1 MRNML
6 QFVARLL
13 CVAAFLCLGSG
24 GVWAQADKWDG
35 SDNTIGFAGGKGT
48 SDNPYQIATAVQ
60 LAYLADQVN
69 GGNSYDGIHFQ
80 LTNDIDLNNHDW
92 IVIGGS
98 FSSHFK
104 GSFDGK
110 GYTISNLGTKEMKHY
125 DSPIGLFGAVEGA
138 TIENLTVI
146 ISESGL
152 NQGSFAGGIAGS
164 VQGNATTTIKN
175 CCVLGGPINAYHDI
189 DKAAAGGIVGAANS
203 TDNNFALT
211 ISFCC
216 ANVSNITS
224 TVLTGQPC
232 IVGGIVGFNPHD
244 RKVTIQNCAS
254 FTTNMKCSNASSDA
268 CELGGILG
276 KESATTTTLSDNY
289 SNPLCL
295 FTKAIIDYDLQEQSS
310 TTTNITGGASN
321 NANGAALT
329 TENSKPE
336 GAAFTGWKDQKWILQ
351 EGKLP
356 KISSSAPDIDVKVTI
371 GAGTKDAPYLITSV
385 ADLEYV
391 TILIN
396 NGVAGFNGTEYYRLE
411 NDIDLE
417 SKELTPIGTP
427 GNPSKGIKGNP
438 FKGTFDGNTHTIKNL
453 RVKVADDGK
462 TPAGLFSII
471 DGATIKHLGVVISD
485 QGIRDM
491 TKPCKAVGGIVGET
505 TGGETITSC
514 FVIGGP
520 IHAYQSGNQGY
531 AGGIIGDA
539 QGKVT
544 VSYCYTA
551 VESII
556 GIVDDA
562 GAGAAGGIIGAFNG
576 GDITI
581 ENCLSLTP
589 LYRSGGAAWKSGR
602 IIGYGTGSLTLTDN
616 FSTPLYLVV
625 GGNENENKGTD
636 LTKDNFNEDSGNAL
650 DGWVV
655 AGWTLHDEQLPTL
668 DSSTEGLPI
677 DQFLI
682 SGSGTSTAPY
692 QVRNEKDLLFFAT
705 RINQGASSYN
715 GAEHYKLVKHLTLSS
730 SDWTPIGT
738 STYPFKG
745 TFDGNGKTV
754 TLGIKADANQSQ
766 AGLFGTIDTDAKVEK
781 LVVHVTS
788 DGITSTATGAAS
800 NAGAIAAI
808 NNGTINLCYV
818 TGDGFILSANG
829 TNSYAGG
836 IAGSNGG
843 TISNCYNLIPVKV
856 DNGTTAY
863 AGGIAGH
870 NTGTVKKCFASGEVS
885 TAAQTHTTEAAGGIV
900 GFNDVAGSGKITNCV
915 AVNSKVLVNA
925 GSNSHRVIG
934 TGGDEN
940 DVNNFSHHEMSLVTK
955 AADTYDPLEGTALTK
970 DNANSNAGGCFY
982 GWEAAWNLDAIGT
995 YMPKL
1000 KGFDGQTDIPI
1011 ASYLLYTVTINSVS
1025 NGTLTVTRP
1034 NPLNT
1039 GSSSITVN
1047 NGDQVPYNTELSI
1060 TATPE
1065 DTYEIDKLT
1074 VGGAEFTSS
1083 KTYQVKDNV
1092 TVNATFKKI
1101 EYTVNINITGEGD
1114 LSITYPNPS
1123 TSSTGTPIKVKDGSK
1138 VPINTELT
1146 ITATPASGY
1155 ELKTLAVNGS
1165 SFTNGNIH
1173 TVTDNVTVS
1182 ATFEADPV
1190 DPDPIEPD
1198 PIEPDPTPTPP
1209 QPTVYYTVTLPSVE
1223 GVATDPVAGEHEVES
1238 WSNFRFSLTLDSAY
1252 NQSVPVVTTDR
1263 GETLTPRQSDGA
1275 YILNQV
1281 RSDVEIYISGIVK
1294 NPDPVANEAIK
1305 ATAAKVWI
1313 TNNHLHLQSP
1323 VDADAY
1329 IYTAAG
1335 NQQAICH
1342 LTAGQQETI
1351 QLPAGIYFI
1360 RIGNERFKVRL

>member
-24 GVWAQADKWDG
+24 GVWAQADVWDG
-35 SDNTIGFAGGKGT
+35 KAIATDFAGGAGV
-48 SDNPYQIATAVQ
+48 SGNPYQIATAAQ
-60 LAYLADQVN
+60 LAYLAQQVN
-69 GGNSYDGIHFQ
+69 GGNNYDGKYFQ
-80 LTNDIDLNNHDW
+80 LTNDIDLNNHNW
-92 IVIGGS
+92 IVIDGS
-98 FSSHFK
+98 FSSSFS
-104 GSFDGK
+104 GFFDGK
-110 GYTISNLGTKEMKHY
+110 GNTISNLGTNPDYNYY
-125 DSPIGLFGAVEGA
+125 DKPIGLFPCVAGA

-146 ISESGL
+146 ISNIGL
-152 NQGSFAGGIAGS
+152 NQGCFVGGIAGA

-175 CCVLGGPINAYHDI
+175 CCVLGGPINAYHPMSD
-189 DKAAAGGIVGAANS
+189 AAAGGIVGAVNS
-203 TDNNFALT
+203 YEETFALA

-224 TVLTGQPC
+224 TVVNSRPC
-232 IVGGIVGFNPHD
+232 IVGGIIGLNRYD
-244 RKVTIQNCAS
+244 KKVTIQNCAS
-254 FTTNMKCSNASSDA
+254 FTTNMKCSRDYGDD

-276 KESATTTTLSDNY
+276 KGSVTLSNNY

-295 FTKAIIDYDLQEQSS
+295 FTKAIIDDENLQEQSS
-310 TTTNITGGASN
+310 TITKITGGESD

-336 GAAFTGWKDQKWILQ
+336 GEAFKGWAIQGWTLE

-356 KISSSAPDIDVKVTI
+356 KISSSVQDIIVELNIRGKGKELD
-371 GAGTKDAPYLITSV
+371 PYQITSV
-385 ADLEYV
+385 KDMEY
-391 TILIN
+391 IASKIN
-396 NGVAGFNGTEYYRLE
+396 SGATGFNGTEYYRLE
-411 NDIDLE
+411 NDIDLAG
-417 SKELTPIGTP
+417 KELTAIGTP
-427 GNPSKGIKGNP
+427 GNPSKGIKANP
-438 FKGTFDGNTHTIKNL
+438 FKGTFDGSKHTIKNL
-453 RVKVADDGK
+453 RVKNDKVNT
-462 TPAGLFSII
+462 TPIGLFGCIES
-471 DGATIKHLGVVISD
+471 ATIKNLGVVISD
-485 QGIRDM
+485 QGIRDLSPYCE
-491 TKPCKAVGGIVGET
+491 TIGGIVGKAS
-505 TGGETITSC
+505 GGTISSC

-520 IHAYQSGNQGY
+520 INAYKPGNQGY
-531 AGGIIGDA
+531 AGGIIGYA
-539 QGKVT
+539 EGNVT

-551 VESII
+551 VESIF
-556 GIVDDA
+556 GYVNSA

-576 GDITI
+576 SGITI

-589 LYRSGGAAWKSGR
+589 LYRSGGESGYYKCGR
-602 IIGYGTGSLTLTDN
+602 IIAYGTGSPTLTNN

-625 GGNENENKGTD
+625 GGNEYKTSEKD
-636 LTKDNFNEDSGNAL
+636 LTKENFNADSRNAL
-650 DGWVV
+650 EGWVV

-668 DSSTEGLPI
+668 DSKAEGLPI

-705 RINQGASSYN
+705 RINQGASGYN
-715 GAEHYKLVKHLTLSS
+715 GTEYYQLVKDLTLSS
-730 SDWTPIGT
+730 SEWTPIGT
-738 STYPFKG
+738 SANPFKG
-745 TFDGNGKTV
+745 TFDGNNKTI
-754 TLGIKADANQSQ
+754 TLGIKADANQAQ
-766 AGLFGTIDTDAKVEK
+766 AGLFGTIYTGAKVEK
-781 LVVHVTS
+781 LAVNITS
-788 DGITSTATGAAS
+788 GGITSTASAAPS

-808 NNGTINLCYV
+808 NNGTINQCYV
-818 TGDGFILSANG
+818 TGEGFILSANG

-836 IAGSNGG
+836 IAGSNSG

-885 TAAQTHTTEAAGGIV
+885 TAEKTHATAEAAGGIV
-900 GFNDVAGSGKITNCV
+900 GFNDGASSTVVSNCV
-915 AVNSKVLVNA
+915 AVNSKVAVNA
-925 GSNSHRVIG
+925 GTNAHRVIG
-934 TGGDEN
+934 TGGNDN

-955 AADTYDPLEGTALTK
+955 AADPYDPLEGTALTK
-970 DNANSNAGGCFY
+970 DNANSDADGCFN
-982 GWEAAWNLDAIGT
+982 GWDAAWDLDAIGT

-1000 KGFDGQTDIPI
+1000 QGFADGQHSLGI
-1011 ASYLLYTVTINSVS
+1011 APYLLYSVTINTVT

-1034 NPLNT
+1034 GST
-1039 GSSSITVN
+1039 GGSEEVAN
-1047 NGDQVPYNTELSI
+1047 NAMVPYNT
-1060 TATPE
+1060 A
-1065 DTYEIDKLT
+1065 
-1074 VGGAEFTSS
+1074 
-1083 KTYQVKDNV
+1083 
-1092 TVNATFKKI
+1092 
-1101 EYTVNINITGEGD
+1101 
-1114 LSITYPNPS
+1114 
-1123 TSSTGTPIKVKDGSK
+1123 
-1138 VPINTELT
+1138 LT

-1155 ELKTLAVNGS
+1155 KLKALTVNSGN
-1165 SFTNGNIH
+1165 FTSGTTH

-1190 DPDPIEPD
+1190 DPDPID
-1198 PIEPDPTPTPP
+1198 PDPTPTPP

-1223 GVATDPVAGEHEVES
+1223 GAATDPVAGDYKVES
-1238 WSNFRFSLTLDSAY
+1238 WSNFRFYLTLDSAY
-1252 NQSVPVVTTDR
+1252 NQSIPVVTTDR

-1360 RIGNERFKVRL
+1360 RIGNERFKIRL

>member
-24 GVWAQADKWDG
+24 GVWAKADVWNG
-35 SDNTIGFAGGKGT
+35 ATIATQFAEGAGT
-48 SDNPYQIATAVQ
+48 SDDPYQISTAAE
-60 LAYLADQVN
+60 LAYLAQQVN
-69 GGNSYDGIHFQ
+69 GGNSYGGKYFQ
-80 LTNDIDLNNHDW
+80 LTNDIDLNNHNW
-92 IVIGGS
+92 IVIDGS
-98 FSSHFK
+98 FSSSFS
-104 GSFDGK
+104 GFFDGK
-110 GYTISNLGTKEMKHY
+110 GNTISNLGTNPDYNNY
-125 DSPIGLFGAVEGA
+125 DKPIGLFPCVAGA

-146 ISESGL
+146 ISNIGL
-152 NQGSFAGGIAGS
+152 NQGCFVGGIAGA

-175 CCVLGGPINAYHDI
+175 CCVLGGPINAYHPMSE
-189 DKAAAGGIVGAANS
+189 AAAGGIVGAVNS
-203 TDNNFALT
+203 YEETFALA

-224 TVLTGQPC
+224 TVVNGRPC
-232 IVGGIVGFNPHD
+232 IVGGIIGLNRYD
-244 RKVTIQNCAS
+244 KNITIQNCAS
-254 FTTNMKCSNASSDA
+254 FTTNMKCSSDYDYN
-268 CELGGILG
+268 CEFGGILG
-276 KESATTTTLSDNY
+276 KGSATTLSNNY
-289 SNPLCL
+289 SNSLCL
-295 FTKAIIDYDLQEQSS
+295 FTKAIIDDENLQEQSS
-310 TTTNITGGASN
+310 TTTNITGGESD

-336 GAAFTGWKDQKWILQ
+336 GEAFKGWAIQGWTLE

-356 KISSSAPDIDVKVTI
+356 KISSSVQDIIVELNIRGK
-371 GAGTKDAPYLITSV
+371 GTDSDPYQITSV
-385 ADLEYV
+385 KDMEY
-391 TILIN
+391 IASKIN
-396 NGVAGFNGTEYYRLE
+396 SGATNFNGKEYYRLE
-411 NDIDLE
+411 NDIDLAG
-417 SKELTPIGTP
+417 KEWTPIG
-427 GNPSKGIKGNP
+427 IGNP
-438 FKGTFDGNTHTIKNL
+438 FKGTFDGNKHTIKNL
-453 RVKVADDGK
+453 RVKQIEDMNNDN
-462 TPAGLFSII
+462 AGLFSTI
-471 DGATIKHLGVVISD
+471 DGATIKNLGVIVSVD
-485 QGIRDM
+485 GINDA
-491 TKPCKAVGGIVGET
+491 TTTCSSIGGIVGKT
-505 TGGETITSC
+505 LSNGGTITSC
-514 FVIGGP
+514 FVVGGK
-520 IHAYQSGNQGY
+520 INAYRGGNAGY
-531 AGGIIGDA
+531 AGGIIGYVT
-539 QGKVT
+539 GKVT
-544 VSYCYTA
+544 ISYCYTA
-551 VESII
+551 VESIT
-556 GIVDDA
+556 GIVPSA
-562 GAGAAGGIIGAFNG
+562 GGAGAGGIIGANFGNVT
-576 GDITI
+576 ITS
-581 ENCLSLTP
+581 CLSLTP
-589 LYRSGGAAWKSGR
+589 IYKSGYESGGYKSGR
-602 IIGYGTGSLTLTDN
+602 IIGYNSGSSNLTNN
-616 FSTPLYLVV
+616 FSTKIYILEGV
-625 GGNENENKGTD
+625 ENKTSETD
-636 LTKDNFNEDSGNAL
+636 LTKDNFNERTDNAL
-650 DGWVV
+650 DGWT
-655 AGWTLHDEQLPTL
+655 AQGWTLHQGQLPTL
-668 DSSTEGLPI
+668 DPKAEGLPI

-692 QVRNEKDLLFFAT
+692 QVRNEIDLLYFAT
-705 RINQGASSYN
+705 QINQNASGYN
-715 GAEHYKLVKHLTLSS
+715 GTEYYQLVKDLTLSS

-745 TFDGNGKTV
+745 NFDGYGKTV
-754 TLGIKADANQSQ
+754 TLGIKANANQSQ
-766 AGLFGTIDTDAKVEK
+766 AGLFGTIATDAKVEK
-781 LVVHVTS
+781 LAVHVTS
-788 DGITSTATGAAS
+788 DGITSTASNAAS

-808 NNGTINLCYV
+808 NNGTINQCYV

-870 NTGTVKKCFASGEVS
+870 NTGTVEKCFASGDVS

-900 GFNDVAGSGKITNCV
+900 GFNEGAGSGKITNCV
-915 AVNSKVLVNA
+915 AVNSKVLVNT

-934 TGGDEN
+934 KGGDEN

-955 AADTYDPLEGTALTK
+955 ATNNYDPLEGTALTK
-970 DNANSNAGGCFY
+970 DNANSATGGCFN
-982 GWEAAWNLDAIGT
+982 GWDAAGWNLDAIGT
-995 YMPKL
+995 SLPKL
-1000 KGFDGQTDIPI
+1000 KDFDGQKDISI
-1011 ASYLLYTVTINSVS
+1011 ASYLLYTVKINSVS
-1025 NGTLTVTRP
+1025 YGILTVTRP
-1034 NPLNT
+1034 TPLNT
-1039 GSSSITVN
+1039 GGSSITVN

-1060 TATPE
+1060 TATPASG
-1065 DTYEIDKLT
+1065 YELDQLT
-1074 VGGAEFTSS
+1074 VGTKKVSS
-1083 KTYQVKDNV
+1083 NTTTHQVTDNV
-1092 TVNATFKKI
+1092 TVSATFKEIPK
-1101 EYTVNINITGEGD
+1101 YTVIINPPSNGTI
-1114 LSITYPNPS
+1114 SITYPDP
-1123 TSSTGTPIKVKDGSK
+1123 TGAKITV
-1138 VPINTELT
+1138 NTGDNVMRDIELT

-1165 SFTNGNIH
+1165 SFTSGNIH

-1190 DPDPIEPD
+1190 DPDPID
-1198 PIEPDPTPTPP
+1198 PDPTPTPP

-1223 GVATDPVAGEHEVES
+1223 GAATDPVAGDYKVES

-1351 QLPAGIYFI
+1351 QLPAGIYFV

>member
-24 GVWAQADKWDG
+24 GVWAQADVWNGKAIADK
-35 SDNTIGFAGGKGT
+35 FAGGTGT
-48 SDNPYQIATAVQ
+48 SDKDPYQIATAAQ

-69 GGNSYDGIHFQ
+69 NGNSYDGKHFK

-110 GYTISNLGTKEMKHY
+110 GYTISNLGTKEMSHY

-146 ISESGL
+146 ISETGL
-152 NQGSFAGGIAGS
+152 NKGSFAGGIAGS

-175 CCVLGGPINAYHDI
+175 CCVLGGPINAYHDM

-203 TDNNFALT
+203 TEENFALT

-216 ANVSNITS
+216 VNVSNITS
-224 TVLTGQPC
+224 TVLSGQSC
-232 IVGGIVGFNPHD
+232 VVGGIVGFNPHD

-254 FTTNMKCSNASSDA
+254 FTTNMKCSNTFSDN
-268 CELGGILG
+268 CEFGGILG
-276 KESATTTTLSDNY
+276 KGSTTTTTLSDNY

-295 FTKAIIDYDLQEQSS
+295 FTKAIIDYNLQEQSS
-310 TTTNITGGASN
+310 TITKITGGASN

-329 TENSKPE
+329 TENSKPN
-336 GAAFTGWKDQKWILQ
+336 GAAFNGWAG
-351 EGKLP
+351 EGWTLAEDKLP
-356 KISSSAPDIDVKVTI
+356 KISDTAPDITVKISI
-371 GAGTKDAPYLITSV
+371 GAGTTQAPYLITSV

-453 RVKVADDGK
+453 RVKNDKVDT
-462 TPAGLFSII
+462 TPIGLFGCIES
-471 DGATIKHLGVVISD
+471 ATIKNLGVVISD
-485 QGIRDM
+485 QGIRDLSSSCE
-491 TKPCKAVGGIVGET
+491 TIGGIVGQAS
-505 TGGETITSC
+505 GGTITSC
-514 FVIGGP
+514 FVTGGS
-520 IHAYQSGNQGY
+520 ITAYKPGNQGY
-531 AGGIIGDA
+531 AGGIIGYA
-539 QGKVT
+539 EGNVT

-551 VESII
+551 VESIF
-556 GIVDDA
+556 GYVDS
-562 GAGAAGGIIGAFNG
+562 GGSGAAGGIIGAFNG
-576 GDITI
+576 NNITI
-581 ENCLSLTP
+581 KNCLSLTP
-589 LYRSGGAAWKSGR
+589 LYRSGGESGYYKCGR
-602 IIGYGTGSLTLTDN
+602 IIAYGINYSSPTLTNN
-616 FSTPLYLVV
+616 FYTPLYLVV
-625 GGNENENKGTD
+625 GGSENENKGTD
-636 LTKDNFNEDSGNAL
+636 LTKENFNEKSGNAL
-650 DGWVV
+650 DGWT
-655 AGWTLHDEQLPTL
+655 AQRWTLHEGRLPTL
-668 DSSTEGLPI
+668 DPDATGLPI

-682 SGSGTSTAPY
+682 SGNGTSTAPY

-705 RINQGASSYN
+705 QINQGASSYN
-715 GAEHYKLVKHLTLSS
+715 GTEYYQLVKDLTLSS

-745 TFDGNGKTV
+745 TFDGNNKTI
-754 TLGIKADANQSQ
+754 TLGIKAEANQAQ

-808 NNGTINLCYV
+808 NNGTINQCYV

-885 TAAQTHTTEAAGGIV
+885 TAEKTHAEAAGGIV
-900 GFNDVAGSGKITNCV
+900 GFNDGASSTVVSNCV
-915 AVNSKVLVNA
+915 AVNSKVAVNA
-925 GSNSHRVIG
+925 GTNAHRVIG
-934 TGGDEN
+934 TGGNDN

-970 DNANSNAGGCFY
+970 ENANSATGGCFN
-982 GWEAAWNLDAIGT
+982 GWEAAWDLDAIGT

-1000 KGFDGQTDIPI
+1000 QGFADQKDISI

-1039 GSSSITVN
+1039 GGSPITVN
-1047 NGDQVPYNTELSI
+1047 NGDQVPFNTVLSI
-1060 TATPE
+1060 TATP
-1065 DTYEIDKLT
+1065 
-1074 VGGAEFTSS
+1074 S
-1083 KTYQVKDNV
+1083 DN
-1092 TVNATFKKI
+1092 T
-1101 EYTVNINITGEGD
+1101 
-1114 LSITYPNPS
+1114 
-1123 TSSTGTPIKVKDGSK
+1123 
-1138 VPINTELT
+1138 
-1146 ITATPASGY
+1146 Y
-1155 ELKTLAVNGS
+1155 ELKALTVNS
-1165 SFTNGNIH
+1165 SNFTSGNIH

-1182 ATFEADPV
+1182 ATFKKIEYTVNVTKTGEGELLITYPNPNIPGKSHTVNNEDKVAVNTELTITATPASGYKLKMLTVNGGNFASGSTHTVADNVTVEATFEAESV
-1190 DPDPIEPD
+1190 DPGPID
-1198 PIEPDPTPTPP
+1198 PDPTPTPP

-1263 GETLTPRQSDGA
+1263 GETLKPRQSDGA

>member
-24 GVWAQADKWDG
+24 GVWAQADRWDG
-35 SDNTIGFAGGKGT
+35 TTIATKFAEGDGGKQT
-48 SDNPYQIATAVQ
+48 PYQISTAAE
-60 LAYLADQVN
+60 LAYLAQQVN
-69 GGNSYDGIHFQ
+69 GGKSYDGQYFQ

-92 IVIGGS
+92 IVIDGS
-98 FSSHFK
+98 FSSSFS
-104 GSFDGK
+104 GFFDGK
-110 GYTISNLGTKEMKHY
+110 GNTISNLGTNPDYNYY
-125 DSPIGLFGAVEGA
+125 DKPIGLFPCVAGA

-146 ISESGL
+146 ISNIGL
-152 NQGSFAGGIAGS
+152 NQGCFVGGIAGA

-175 CCVLGGPINAYHDI
+175 CCVLGGPINAYHPMSD
-189 DKAAAGGIVGAANS
+189 AAAGGIVGAVNS
-203 TDNNFALT
+203 YEETFALA

-224 TVLTGQPC
+224 TVVNGRPC
-232 IVGGIVGFNPHD
+232 IVGGIIGLNRYD
-244 RKVTIQNCAS
+244 KKVTIQNCAS
-254 FTTNMKCSNASSDA
+254 FTTNMKCSRDYGDD

-276 KESATTTTLSDNY
+276 KGSVTLSNNY

-295 FTKAIIDYDLQEQSS
+295 FTKAIIDDENLQEQSS
-310 TTTNITGGASN
+310 TITKITGGESD

-336 GAAFTGWKDQKWILQ
+336 GAAFKGWAIQGWTLQ

-356 KISSSAPDIDVKVTI
+356 KISSSVQDIIVELNIRGK
-371 GAGTKDAPYLITSV
+371 GTDSDPYQITSV
-385 ADLEYV
+385 KDMEY
-391 TILIN
+391 IASKIN
-396 NGVAGFNGTEYYRLE
+396 SGATNFNGTEYYRLE
-411 NDIDLE
+411 NDIDLAG
-417 SKELTPIGTP
+417 KEWTAIG
-427 GNPSKGIKGNP
+427 IGNP
-438 FKGTFDGNTHTIKNL
+438 FKGTFDGNKHTIKNL
-453 RVKVADDGK
+453 RVKQIEDMNNDN
-462 TPAGLFSII
+462 AGLFSTI
-471 DGATIKHLGVVISD
+471 DGATIKNLGVIVSVD
-485 QGIRDM
+485 GINDA
-491 TKPCKAVGGIVGET
+491 TTTCSSIGGIVGKT
-505 TGGETITSC
+505 LSNGGTITSC
-514 FVIGGP
+514 FVVGGK
-520 IHAYQSGNQGY
+520 INAYRDGDAGY
-531 AGGIIGDA
+531 AGGIIGYVT
-539 QGKVT
+539 GKVT
-544 VSYCYTA
+544 ISYCYTA
-551 VESII
+551 VESIT
-556 GIVDDA
+556 GIVPSA
-562 GAGAAGGIIGAFNG
+562 GGAGAGGIIGANF
-576 GDITI
+576 GDVTITS
-581 ENCLSLTP
+581 CLSLTP
-589 LYRSGGAAWKSGR
+589 IYKSGYESGGYKSGR
-602 IIGYGTGSLTLTDN
+602 IIGYNSGSSNLTNN
-616 FSTPLYLVV
+616 FSTKIYILEGV
-625 GGNENENKGTD
+625 ENKMNDTD
-636 LTKDNFNEDSGNAL
+636 LTKDNFNERTDNAL

-668 DSSTEGLPI
+668 DSKAEGLPI

-705 RINQGASSYN
+705 RINQGASGYN
-715 GAEHYKLVKHLTLSS
+715 GTEYYQLVKDLTLSS

-766 AGLFGTIDTDAKVEK
+766 AGLFGTIATDAKVEK
-781 LVVHVTS
+781 LAVNITS
-788 DGITSTATGAAS
+788 GGITSTASAAPS

-808 NNGTINLCYV
+808 NNGTINQCYV

-900 GFNDVAGSGKITNCV
+900 GFNDGAGSGKITNCV
-915 AVNSKVLVNA
+915 AVNSKVLVNT

-934 TGGDEN
+934 KGGDEN

-955 AADTYDPLEGTALTK
+955 ATNNYDPLEGTALTK
-970 DNANSNAGGCFY
+970 DNANSATGGCFN
-982 GWEAAWNLDAIGT
+982 GWDAAGWNLDAIGT
-995 YMPKL
+995 SLPKL
-1000 KGFDGQTDIPI
+1000 KDFDGQKDISI
-1011 ASYLLYTVTINSVS
+1011 ASYLLYTVKINSVS
-1025 NGTLTVTRP
+1025 YGILTVTRP
-1034 NPLNT
+1034 APLNT
-1039 GSSSITVN
+1039 GGSSITVN

-1060 TATPE
+1060 TATP
-1065 DTYEIDKLT
+1065 
-1074 VGGAEFTSS
+1074 
-1083 KTYQVKDNV
+1083 
-1092 TVNATFKKI
+1092 
-1101 EYTVNINITGEGD
+1101 
-1114 LSITYPNPS
+1114 
-1123 TSSTGTPIKVKDGSK
+1123 
-1138 VPINTELT
+1138 
-1146 ITATPASGY
+1146 ASGY
-1155 ELKTLAVNGS
+1155 ELDQLAVGTKKVS
-1165 SFTNGNIH
+1165 SNTTTH
-1173 TVTDNVTVS
+1173 QVTDNVTVS
-1182 ATFEADPV
+1182 ATFKEIPKYTVTINPPSNGTISITYTDPLNPTGAKITVNNGEKVMRDTELTITATPSDNTYKLKTLTVNSSNFASGATHKVADNVTVSATFETESV
-1190 DPDPIEPD
+1190 DPGPID
-1198 PIEPDPTPTPP
+1198 PDPTPTPP

-1238 WSNFRFSLTLDSAY
+1238 WSNFRFYLTLDSAY

-1360 RIGNERFKVRL
+1360 RIGNERFKIRL

>member
-24 GVWAQADKWDG
+24 GVWAQADVWNGKAIA
-35 SDNTIGFAGGKGT
+35 TQFAKGAGT
-48 SDNPYQIATAVQ
+48 SDNPYQIATAAQ
-60 LAYLADQVN
+60 LAYLAQQVN
-69 GGNSYDGIHFQ
+69 GGNSYEGQYFQ
-80 LTNDIDLNNHDW
+80 LTNDIDLNNHNW
-92 IVIGGS
+92 IVIEGS
-98 FSSHFK
+98 FSNSFS
-104 GSFDGK
+104 GFFDGK
-110 GYTISNLGTKEMKHY
+110 GNTISNLGTNPDYNNY
-125 DSPIGLFGAVEGA
+125 DKPIGLFPCVAGA

-146 ISESGL
+146 ISNIGL
-152 NQGSFAGGIAGS
+152 NQGCFVGGIAGA
-164 VQGNATTTIKN
+164 VQGKTTTTIKN
-175 CCVLGGPINAYHDI
+175 CCVLGGPINAYHPMSD
-189 DKAAAGGIVGAANS
+189 AAAGGIVGAVNS
-203 TDNNFALT
+203 YEETFALA

-224 TVLTGQPC
+224 TVVNGRPC
-232 IVGGIVGFNPHD
+232 IVGGIIGLNRYD
-244 RKVTIQNCAS
+244 KNITIQNCAS
-254 FTTNMKCSNASSDA
+254 FTTNMKCSSDYDYN
-268 CELGGILG
+268 CEFGGILG
-276 KESATTTTLSDNY
+276 KGSATTLSNNY
-289 SNPLCL
+289 SNSLCL
-295 FTKAIIDYDLQEQSS
+295 FTKAIIDDENLQEQSS
-310 TTTNITGGASN
+310 TTTNITGGESD

-329 TENSKPE
+329 TENSKPN
-336 GAAFTGWKDQKWILQ
+336 GAAFNGWAG
-351 EGKLP
+351 EGWTLAEDKLP
-356 KISSSAPDIDVKVTI
+356 KISDTAPDITVKISI
-371 GAGTKDAPYLITSV
+371 GAGTTQAPYLITSV

-453 RVKVADDGK
+453 RVKNDKVDT
-462 TPAGLFSII
+462 TPIGLFGCIES
-471 DGATIKHLGVVISD
+471 ATIKNLGVVISD
-485 QGIRDM
+485 QGIRDLSSSCE
-491 TKPCKAVGGIVGET
+491 TIGGIVGQAS
-505 TGGETITSC
+505 GGTITSC
-514 FVIGGP
+514 FVTGGS
-520 IHAYQSGNQGY
+520 ITAYKPGNQGY
-531 AGGIIGDA
+531 AGGIIGYA
-539 QGKVT
+539 EGNVT

-551 VESII
+551 VESIF
-556 GIVDDA
+556 GYVDS
-562 GAGAAGGIIGAFNG
+562 GGSGAAGGIIGAFNG
-576 GDITI
+576 NNITI
-581 ENCLSLTP
+581 KNCLSLTP
-589 LYRSGGAAWKSGR
+589 LYRSGGESGYYKCGR
-602 IIGYGTGSLTLTDN
+602 IIAYGINYSSPTLTNN
-616 FSTPLYLVV
+616 FYTPLYLVV
-625 GGNENENKGTD
+625 GGSENENKGTD
-636 LTKDNFNEDSGNAL
+636 LTKENFNEKSGNAL
-650 DGWVV
+650 DGWT
-655 AGWTLHDEQLPTL
+655 AQRWTLHEGRLPTL
-668 DSSTEGLPI
+668 DPDATGLPI

-682 SGSGTSTAPY
+682 SGNGTSTAPY

-705 RINQGASSYN
+705 QINQGASSYN
-715 GAEHYKLVKHLTLSS
+715 GAEYYQLVKDLTLSS

-745 TFDGNGKTV
+745 TFDGNNKTI
-754 TLGIKADANQSQ
+754 TLGIKADANQAQ
-766 AGLFGTIDTDAKVEK
+766 AGLFGTIATGAKVEK
-781 LVVHVTS
+781 LAVNITS
-788 DGITSTATGAAS
+788 GGITSTASAAPS

-808 NNGTINLCYV
+808 NNGTIDQCYV
-818 TGDGFILSANG
+818 TGDGSILSANG
-829 TNSYAGG
+829 SESYAGG

-900 GFNDVAGSGKITNCV
+900 GFNDGAGSGKITNCV
-915 AVNSKVLVNA
+915 AVNSKVLVNK

-934 TGGDEN
+934 TGGNKN
-940 DVNNFSHHEMSLVTK
+940 DVNNFSHHEMTLITK

-970 DNANSNAGGCFY
+970 DNANSATDGCFY
-982 GWEAAWNLDAIGT
+982 GWEAAAWNLDAIGT

-1000 KGFDGQTDIPI
+1000 KGFADGQHSLGI
-1011 ASYLLYTVTINSVS
+1011 ASYLLYSVTINTVT

-1034 NPLNT
+1034 GST
-1039 GSSSITVN
+1039 GGSEEVAN
-1047 NGDQVPYNTELSI
+1047 NAMVPYNT
-1060 TATPE
+1060 A
-1065 DTYEIDKLT
+1065 
-1074 VGGAEFTSS
+1074 
-1083 KTYQVKDNV
+1083 
-1092 TVNATFKKI
+1092 
-1101 EYTVNINITGEGD
+1101 
-1114 LSITYPNPS
+1114 
-1123 TSSTGTPIKVKDGSK
+1123 
-1138 VPINTELT
+1138 LT

-1155 ELKTLAVNGS
+1155 KLKALTVNSGN
-1165 SFTNGNIH
+1165 FTSGNIH
-1173 TVTDNVTVS
+1173 RVTDNVTVS
-1182 ATFEADPV
+1182 ATFEAETV
-1190 DPDPIEPD
+1190 DPGPID
-1198 PIEPDPTPTPP
+1198 PDPTPTPP

-1223 GVATDPVAGEHEVES
+1223 GAATDPVAGEHEVES